1 MAKPKKTE
9 KQTSVPPSSLRGR
22 IKSDFPKHSFEQALR
37 VAKAIEEANGGKP
50 LPPLEAA
57 QALGISPG
65 SSDFRVLLSSSIK
78 YGLTS
83 GSFNSDR
90 INLEPLGQSI
100 VEPRSEEEAKAAM
113 QKAAFNPETL
123 RAIFDY
129 YKGKKLPEQTFF
141 ENAVSREFGVPKEHA
156 STCVQVF
163 TANVEFLGLA
173 KFLKSGKWLGT
184 EPQFETG
191 KTNEEQSIPKQES
204 NESDAQTE
212 AEEDVAKRIAGVTDV
227 LEEKIADTIKTN
239 HKVFISHGK
248 NKEIV
253 SQLKELLTFGRFDP
267 VVSVERDT
275 TSIPVPEKVFQDMRD
290 CAAAVIHVMS
300 EGNLLDTD
308 GKQVP
313 RINENVLIEIGAA
326 IALYDKKFV
335 LLVQKGVKLPS
346 NLQGLYRCEYEGD
359 KLDYE
364 ATMKLLKT
372 FNQFR
377 DNPKP

>member
-1 MAKPKKTE
+1 MAKEQKESRSST
-9 KQTSVPPSSLRGR
+9 PPVEGQKGR
-22 IKSDFPKHSFEQALR
+22 VRSDFPKHTFEQALR
-37 VAKAIEEANGGKP
+37 VAKALEESNGGKP
-50 LPPLEAA
+50 LPPLEMA

-78 YGLTS
+78 YGLSS
-83 GSFNSDR
+83 GSYNSDR
-90 INLEPLGQSI
+90 VKLEALGQSI
-100 VEPRSEEEAKAAM
+100 VEPRSEEEAKAAIV
-113 QKAAFNPETL
+113 KAVLTPDTF
-123 RAIFDY
+123 RSIFEY
-129 YKGKKLPEQTFF
+129 YKGKKLPDQTFF
-141 ENAVSREFGVPKEHA
+141 ENAVSREFSVPKEHA

-163 TANVEFLGLA
+163 TANMEHVGLI
-173 KFLKSGKWLGT
+173 KFLKTGKWLGT
-184 EPQFETG
+184 APQFDSSNNGDDLSRKEP
-191 KTNEEQSIPKQES
+191 NHDEEDSL
-204 NESDAQTE
+204 TE
-212 AEEDVAKRIAGVTDV
+212 AEEDVAKRVAGVTEV
-227 LEEKIADTIKTN
+227 IEANLAKAIEPNT
-239 HKVFISHGK
+239 KVFISHGK
-248 NKEIV
+248 NREIV
-253 SQLKELLTFGRFDP
+253 SQLKELLTFGRFQP

-300 EGNLLDTD
+300 EGELLDSE

-313 RINENVLIEIGAA
+313 HINENVLIEIGAA
-326 IALYDKKFV
+326 IALYDRRFV

-377 DNPKP
+377 DEPKP

>member
-1 MAKPKKTE
+1 MPKPKKTE
-9 KQTSVPPSSLRGR
+9 KHTLVPSSSPRGR
-22 IKSDFPKHSFEQALR
+22 IRSDFPKHTFEQALR
-37 VAKAIEEANGGKP
+37 VAKALEEANGGKP

-90 INLEPLGQSI
+90 VKLEPLGQSI
-100 VEPRSEEEAKAAM
+100 VEPRSEEEARAST
-113 QKAAFNPETL
+113 QKAAFTPQTF

-163 TANVEFLGLA
+163 SANVEFLGLV

-184 EPQFETG
+184 EPQFDAAKMTDGQTTSEQQP
-191 KTNEEQSIPKQES
+191 EEP
-204 NESDAQTE
+204 DPTTE
-212 AEEDVAKRIAGVTDV
+212 AEEDVAKRIAGVTEV
-227 LEEKIADTIKTN
+227 LENKIAKVIEPN
-239 HKVFISHGK
+239 RKVFISHGK

-267 VVSVERDT
+267 VVSVERDS

-300 EGNLLDTD
+300 EGNLLDAD

-326 IALYDKKFV
+326 IALYDKRFV
-335 LLVQKGVKLPS
+335 LLVHKGVKLPS
-346 NLQGLYRCEYEGD
+346 NLQGLYRCEYE
-359 KLDYE
+359 
-364 ATMKLLKT
+364 ATGWIT
-372 FNQFR
+372 
-377 DNPKP
+377 KPR

>member
-1 MAKPKKTE
+1 MARQKNTQKPKPTPAP
-9 KQTSVPPSSLRGR
+9 TSSARGR
-22 IKSDFPKHSFEQALR
+22 IKSDFPKHTFEQALR
-37 VAKAIEEANGGKP
+37 VAKALEEANGGKP

-90 INLEPLGQSI
+90 IKLEPLGQSI
-100 VEPRSEEEAKAAM
+100 VEPRSEEEAKVSI
-113 QKAAFNPETL
+113 QKAAFSPQTF
-123 RAIFDY
+123 RTVFDY

-141 ENAVSREFGVPKEHA
+141 ENAVVREFGVPKEHA

-163 TANVEFLGLA
+163 TANVEFLGLV

-184 EPQFETG
+184 EVQFETP
-191 KTNEEQSIPKQES
+191 KTNGAQSTPDQHAEDQDSITQ
-204 NESDAQTE
+204 
-212 AEEDVAKRIAGVTDV
+212 AEEDVAKRIAGVSEV
-227 LEEKIADTIKTN
+227 LEEKIAKVIEPN
-239 HKVFISHGK
+239 RKVFISHGK

-275 TSIPVPEKVFQDMRD
+275 TSIPVPEKVFRDMRD

-300 EGNLLDTD
+300 EGNLLDAD

-326 IALYDKKFV
+326 IALYDRNSSCSFTK
-335 LLVQKGVKLPS
+335 
-346 NLQGLYRCEYEGD
+346 
-359 KLDYE
+359 
-364 ATMKLLKT
+364 A
-372 FNQFR
+372 
-377 DNPKP
+377 

>member
-1 MAKPKKTE
+1 MPKPKKTE
-9 KQTSVPPSSLRGR
+9 KQAVVPSTSSRGR
-22 IKSDFPKHSFEQALR
+22 IKSDFPKHTFEQALR
-37 VAKAIEEANGGKP
+37 VAKALEEANGGKP

-90 INLEPLGQSI
+90 IKLETLGQSI
-100 VEPRSEEEAKAAM
+100 VEPRSEEEAKAAI
-113 QKAAFNPETL
+113 QKAAFTPQTF

-141 ENAVSREFGVPKEHA
+141 ENAVTREFGVPKEHA
-156 STCVQVF
+156 STCAQVF
-163 TANVEFLGLA
+163 SANVEFLGLI

-184 EPQFETG
+184 EFQFDAPN
-191 KTNEEQSIPKQES
+191 TNDGANTSEEHPE
-204 NESDAQTE
+204 EPDPATE

-227 LEEKIADTIKTN
+227 LEDKIAKVIEPN
-239 HKVFISHGK
+239 RKVFISHGK

-253 SQLKELLTFGRFDP
+253 AQLKELLTFGRFDP

-275 TSIPVPEKVFQDMRD
+275 TSIPVPEKVFQDMRE

-326 IALYDKKFV
+326 IALYDRRFV
-335 LLVQKGVKLPS
+335 LLVHKGVKLPS

-372 FNQFR
+372 FNQFH
-377 DNPKP
+377 DSPKL